1 MLIVRP
7 REDSCSPASGVY
19 EKSVWKSQSG
29 PGGGKKRARA
39 REEKK
44 RLSLRAPMEAQ
55 LRRGDFA
62 GNVSQNNVKTA
73 ARPGVSRPRGNT

>member
-1 MLIVRP
+1 MIVRP
-7 REDSCSPASGVY
+7 RTAAAQLVECIR
-19 EKSVWKSQSG
+19 KSVWKSQSG

-44 RLSLRAPMEAQ
+44 RLSLRAPMKAQ
-55 LRRGDFA
+55 SRGGDFA

-73 ARPGVSRPRGNT
+73 ARPGV